1 MFNSVAVMLMVREIV
16 HFWVIQCPL
25 LNLDRFIQMLWDAEL
40 QSIMCGCVIV
50 GLFLFGHCLDSIF
63 ISTVAQ
69 KPLVPSCTLCFIFAP
84 QFCEA
89 LSSSPPGSWEP
100 RGGCHGG
107 FPSRTWFR
115 WWWRISKQIWM
126 ALCQGQARTPSVGP
140 PVFVLPFNVLKQRI
154 CYVFLRCKA
163 SVTAVCVC
171 VLPHGWSHGIYNREV
186 SVFVGRTFP
195 EHNWRNLNEP
205 ESKGYIL
212 IVNTRRFISVLS
224 VLGSIDVMW

>member
-1 MFNSVAVMLMVREIV
+1 MVRETMQ
-16 HFWVIQCPL
+16 FWVIQCPL
-25 LNLDRFIQMLWDAEL
+25 LNLDRLIQMLWDAEF
-40 QSIMCGCVIV
+40 QSTMCGCVIV
-50 GLFLFGHCLDSIF
+50 GLFLFGRFLDSILAF
-63 ISTVAQ
+63 SYLLLH
-69 KPLVPSCTLCFIFAP
+69 KNCLYHLVPFV
-84 QFCEA
+84 
-89 LSSSPPGSWEP
+89 SSLLHNSVRHCPPVPPVHGNLV
-100 RGGCHGG
+100 GGCHGG

-171 VLPHGWSHGIYNREV
+171 VIPHGWSHGIYNREV

-205 ESKGYIL
+205 ESKGYIF
-212 IVNTRRFISVLS
+212 IVNTLRFMSVLS
-224 VLGSIDVMW
+224 VLGSIDGMW